1 MPHMSRLE
9 IFRPALFF
17 AGVKNHWEEQA
28 MTITVSALLGLCA
41 TVVGLI
47 AYVVRISMSF
57 SKLQSSQADFQKKI
71 DKLETD
77 FDEVQ
82 ESNSKIEVLLETNI
96 KRDEEDRRMN
106 SAKFT
111 ELFDSRNQMK
121 EVLTDINATMK
132 MLVSNMDDRF
142 KSIEKKIDE
151 IKMCRKQ

>member
-1 MPHMSRLE
+1 
-9 IFRPALFF
+9 
-17 AGVKNHWEEQA
+17 